1 MTFAGLGT
9 VPRPSYQSTI
19 SYNYDAGDRLTSI
32 VDSNSGTITPGFDAL
47 DRLLSESTPQ
57 GNVTYTYDAASRE
70 ISMTVAG
77 QPTVMYSYD
86 NAGRVT
92 QIGQGNSNALFSY
105 DANRRRSSLTLPNG
119 VSTAYAYDDASQ
131 LLSLSYQGTN
141 PLGNLTYTYDPAG
154 RLTQLSGSFAR
165 TGLPAPLS
173 SATYDAANRLT
184 NWAGTTFVYD
194 SNGNLTSDGRNIY
207 TWDARNQL
215 VSISGGVLASFQ
227 YDALGRR
234 IGKTA
239 SGVTTGFLYDGSNV
253 VQELSGST
261 PSANLLTGGI
271 DGLLIRSGASIENF
285 LSDGLGSS
293 IATTD
298 ATELSRHDT
307 PTTPTATHRLL
318 ARRAPMLFNTPDGR
332 TTEPDFIIIAPAITT
347 LPLHALSARIRSD
360 LQGAVRTCTAMASI
374 VR

>member
-298 ATELSRHDT
+298 AT
-307 PTTPTATHRLL
+307 
-318 ARRAPMLFNTPDGR
+318 
-332 TTEPDFIIIAPAITT
+332 
-347 LPLHALSARIRSD
+347 
-360 LQGAVRTCTAMASI
+360 GAVATRYTYDPYGNTSSTGATSTNAFQYTG
-374 VR
+374 RENDGTGLY